1 MENYEIKMDGK
12 EHKFGEATRY
22 TKDGKGRFDLIPVE
36 SVIALI
42 NAIERMPEEISGLDE
57 KINTYILY
65 SAFKGYYG
73 TAIGYMM
80 ITKYGDYSRT
90 YDSTNIIRFLLPKM
104 LAELAVHFQK
114 GAEKYGAHNCE
125 KGIPLWSFRDSGLRH
140 MCQWLDGKN
149 DENHYIAA
157 IWNFMMA
164 MWTIEVHPE
173 RCNDEDADTNVGDE
187 PDNSDEET
195 DDSIEDDELDD
206 KTESE
211 EEEDSG
217 HYIPEYNDFEIDL
230 DELKSDV
237 RIALEQMKQSK
248 YGPMSHDMKTFIT
261 KMANWV
267 SDLDG
272 ALNYKST
279 MSVIM
284 YDLSALLDDGDINLI
299 CYNAIHTSL
308 IPLILDNDVK
318 QKWDDDDKLYLNV
331 YESIQKMRRIM
342 KNVVSDNIDDQ
353 KRTEFAIYVID
364 SVFDVYDEMPS
375 VDFIR
380 YIMSSDVR
388 SIIDM
393 IDDKAEKEEFTDI
406 IRKFNDDNM
415 FGDICSCIAKEK
427 HH

>member
-1 MENYEIKMDGK
+1 MEYEIKMSGK
-12 EHKFGEATRY
+12 EHKFGEATRF
-22 TKDGKGRFDLIPVE
+22 TKEGKGRFDLIPVE

-42 NAIERMPEEISGLDE
+42 NAIERMPDEISGLDE
-57 KINTYILY
+57 NINTHILC

-114 GAEKYGAHNCE
+114 GAEKYGPHNCE

-149 DENHYIAA
+149 DENHFIAA

-173 RCNDEDADTNVGDE
+173 RCVDEIYTDTDDVKE
-187 PDNSDEET
+187 SDNSDEDI
-195 DDSIEDDELDD
+195 DDLIEDDELDQ
-206 KTESE
+206 
-211 EEEDSG
+211 EEDAG
-217 HYIPEYNDFEIDL
+217 HYIPEYNDFEIDP
-230 DELKSDV
+230 DEIKSDV
-237 RIALEQMKQSK
+237 RAVLEQIKQSK
-248 YGPMSHDMKTFIT
+248 YGPISHDIKIFIN

-267 SDLDG
+267 SDFDG
-272 ALNYKST
+272 EFNYKST
-279 MSVIM
+279 MSAIL
-284 YDLSALLDDGDINLI
+284 YDLHALLDDKDIDFTG
-299 CYNAIHTSL
+299 YDTTYSSM
-308 IPLILDNDVK
+308 IPLFLDNMEC
-318 QKWDDDDKLYLNV
+318 KWDDDDRLYLNV

-342 KNVVSDNIDDQ
+342 NNVDTRPDEIKLFNHVLNNIASG
-353 KRTEFAIYVID
+353 FN
-364 SVFDVYDEMPS
+364 VYDKMPGT
-375 VDFIR
+375 DLIK
-380 YIMSSDVR
+380 YIGYSEDVK

-393 IDDKAEKEEFTDI
+393 IDDESDKEEFTNI
-406 IRKFNDDNM
+406 IRKFNDAKM
-415 FGDICSCIAKEK
+415 FSDICAAIAKEK